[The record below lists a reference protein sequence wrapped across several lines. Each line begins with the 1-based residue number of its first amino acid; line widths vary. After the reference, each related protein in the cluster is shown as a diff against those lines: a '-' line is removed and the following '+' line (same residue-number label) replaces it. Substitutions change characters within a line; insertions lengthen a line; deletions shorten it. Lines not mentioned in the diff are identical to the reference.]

1 MEVKFKEKVV
11 TKKIVTLELD
21 ESEALILCKIV
32 GNIGGNHDWR
42 KVTSGIYNGINDALG
57 YDKCHRFSDKH
68 DHDIERSMFLR
79 DKDRPSIMDM
89 LDNVG
94 QRNA

>member
-21 ESEALILCKIV
+21 EQEALILQKIV
-32 GNIGGNHDWR
+32 GNIGGDHKWR
-42 KVTSGIYNGINDALG
+42 EVTSAIYNGIRDVLG
-57 YDKCHRFSDKH
+57 YDKCQMFNDIH
-68 DHDIERSMFLR
+68 DSDIERSMYLR
-79 DKDRPSIMDM
+79 DKYRPSIIDM

-94 QRNA
+94 QSRA